1 MFIQKSLNP
10 FVTGAYL
17 AIALLTPVSY
27 GTAKP
32 SLANPVV
39 QNPTLVANNF
49 YEHRGVMK
57 FKLEDAGISVASVLV
72 WNVLGMVG
80 SKGADWIRLEINGD
94 SVRILHT
101 TRTKNWL
108 TQRQK
113 WWDHHVRNIVFKP
126 NSCTPVPDASETNSS
141 RLEARLQYYQSL
153 YNRQLVSEEEYNQL
167 RQDVLRSNLTNFD
180 PATSTPN
187 PKDCLVYGTNDTIQL
202 PEGLSV
208 FQGEFKIDYYESGEW
223 KTVLFQVPLSTAMT
237 PR

>member
-1 MFIQKSLNP
+1 M
-10 FVTGAYL
+10 TGAYL

-27 GTAKP
+27 GTGKP
-32 SLANPVV
+32 SFANPVV
-39 QNPTLVANNF
+39 QNPDVVANNF

-57 FKLEDAGISVASVLV
+57 FKLEDAGISVGSVLV
-72 WNVLGMVG
+72 WNVLGFIG

-94 SVRILHT
+94 RVRILHT

-113 WWDHHVRNIVFKP
+113 WWDHNVRNIVFKP
-126 NSCTPVPDASETNSS
+126 NSCTKDSSQVNSS
-141 RLEARLQYYQSL
+141 RLEAQLQYYQSL
-153 YNRQLVSEEEYNQL
+153 HNRQLISEEEYNQL
-167 RQDVLRSNLTNFD
+167 RQDVLRSNLNNFD
-180 PATSTPN
+180 SPTSTPN
-187 PKDCLVYGTNDTIQL
+187 PEHCLVYGTNDTIQL